1 MSCTTI
7 ESIDQSLDCTN
18 PIGGIKRIHINDQ
31 SNVVTTTADTSTWI
45 ATLSASTSFE
55 TVEFRKNLGTYTES
69 YTKADDGSIMYVQ
82 EIVIPIHGRNAA
94 ASRKVNILAEGQRE
108 LALIV
113 EMNSGLFVYFDY
125 AQLNSVADGS
135 SAAKIEASKYT
146 LTFGAESEHLAYFMT
161 AANVATLI

>member
-1 MSCTTI
+1 MACTTI

-18 PIGGIKRIHINDQ
+18 PIGGIKRIYLNDQ
-31 SNVVTTTADTSTWI
+31 ANVIVTTANTATWI
-45 ATLSASTSFE
+45 TTLSATSQFE
-55 TVEFRKNLGTYTES
+55 VVEFRKNLGSYTES

-113 EMNSGLFVYFDY
+113 EMNSGLFVYFSD

-135 SAAKIEASKYT
+135 AQTRSEASKYT
-146 LTFGAESEHLAYFMT
+146 LTFGAESDHLAYFMT
-161 AANVATLI
+161 SANVATLI